1 MGKILAGRVES
12 PREMTLRIYLDT
24 NVFIE
29 AIEQQNGLAS
39 MVARTVLSMVDA
51 GIIEA
56 VISELVV
63 AELLV
68 KPLQNNDQR
77 LIDTYSAL
85 LQPQIGYVTRPV
97 DRESLIEA
105 ARQRAINPG
114 TKLPDAIHIATA
126 RLHECK
132 VFLTTETRLC
142 MPRDLIRLN
151 LDNSAITD
159 LQALA

>member
-1 MGKILAGRVES
+1 
-12 PREMTLRIYLDT
+12 MTLRVYLDT
-24 NVFIE
+24 NIFIE
-29 AIEQQNGLAS
+29 AFEQ
-39 MVARTVLSMVDA
+39 T
-51 GIIEA
+51 GITHEIAEAVFGQVERGVFFA
-56 VISELVV
+56 VISELCV

-68 KPLQNNDQR
+68 KPLRENEQD
-77 LIDTYSAL
+77 LIEAYSTLMLLPDAFSVCPINRDTL
-85 LQPQIGYVTRPV
+85 V
-97 DRESLIEA
+97 EA

-132 VFLTTETRLC
+132 VFLTTETRLH

-151 LDNSAITD
+151 LDNSTITE